1 MCAARETSAYSLGV
15 PRHPKLP
22 CTVAKADVMGSIEA
36 NCRWRI
42 ETGWATVVHGARPAT
57 DVVDTRAAVCHLRRL
72 RGAGGEVFGGIEA
85 RNGVA
90 DESEVRISG
99 LEPLKEV
106 FVTDDVDFGLL
117 GVISESLRSASVD
130 ESLQLG

>member
-1 MCAARETSAYSLGV
+1 M
-15 PRHPKLP
+15 
-22 CTVAKADVMGSIEA
+22 DSIEA
-36 NCRWRI
+36 DCRRRI
-42 ETGWATVVHGARPAT
+42 EADRATIVHGARPAT
-57 DVVDTRAAVCHLRRL
+57 DVVDTRAAVCHLRGL
-72 RGAGGEVFGGIEA
+72 RGTRRQAIWRIEA
-85 RNGVA
+85 RDGVT
-90 DESEVRISG
+90 DEGEVRIGG